1 MKTVKKLTAIF
12 LCFVMLLGV
21 GITSASALEIG
32 DTVEWDFADQ
42 INQLIYKGTVVEGD
56 NIIDGFDCDDYPYYR
71 CPCYEF
77 EVEKSGYYL
86 ITSEYSY
93 FSVFADS
100 YSNNKATSTK
110 RHIDEDF
117 ENGMYSTI
125 VYLSKGLNLLIIYQP
140 VKTKSNISIAYFAES
155 ITNIIFENNTFYVFD
170 DYDYINEETKIVRF
184 PIKCH
189 IEFSNSKVVVPDE
202 NEIECSF
209 ESNLTLGENT
219 VNMLLPGFEKEI
231 NIYLCNST
239 DFIENIEIPNAKKYL
254 NATET
259 YNKHYIYTYF
269 DDEDVT
275 VNYKDGTSQTIRFS
289 KDNYIQNGIIL
300 PCGRQ
305 LYVDVYLTC
314 DESNG
319 GTGKFSLMGYV
330 GIICYYKKECSIE
343 KASIRTN
350 IEELKDS
357 VSYQIA
363 KLNNNCKDSIN
374 TMLETKDYASGIK
387 NCLIEAKIRIEAV
400 FYEVSLFINYYI

>member
-1 MKTVKKLTAIF
+1 
-12 LCFVMLLGV
+12 
-21 GITSASALEIG
+21 
-32 DTVEWDFADQ
+32 
-42 INQLIYKGTVVEGD
+42 
-56 NIIDGFDCDDYPYYR
+56 
-71 CPCYEF
+71 
-77 EVEKSGYYL
+77 
-86 ITSEYSY
+86 
-93 FSVFADS
+93 
-100 YSNNKATSTK
+100 
-110 RHIDEDF
+110 
-117 ENGMYSTI
+117 
-125 VYLSKGLNLLIIYQP
+125 
-140 VKTKSNISIAYFAES
+140 
-155 ITNIIFENNTFYVFD
+155 
-170 DYDYINEETKIVRF
+170 
-184 PIKCH
+184 
-189 IEFSNSKVVVPDE
+189 
-202 NEIECSF
+202 
-209 ESNLTLGENT
+209 
-219 VNMLLPGFEKEI
+219 MLLPGFEKEI

-239 DFIENIEIPNAKKYL
+239 DFIESIEIPNAKKYL

-330 GIICYYKKECSIE
+330 GKICYYKKECSIE

-350 IEELKDS
+350 VEELKDS

-374 TMLETKDYASGIK
+374 TMLETKDYAFGIK